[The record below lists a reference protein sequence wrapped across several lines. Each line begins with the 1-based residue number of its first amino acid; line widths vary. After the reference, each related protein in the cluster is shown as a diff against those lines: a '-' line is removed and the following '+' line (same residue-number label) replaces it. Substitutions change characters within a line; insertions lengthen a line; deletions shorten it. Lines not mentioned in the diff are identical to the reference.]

1 MKKITSIVVLTTTI
15 FAATNEYQAFQNQF
29 KNSYQNYEQTTQKEF
44 SNYKKALLEGF
55 KLYKKSLDKEFSNYK
70 KSLSKYWENPELSS
84 KTTFVEYSKD
94 KKVKTKVDY
103 QNNYIE
109 IDVIAKDKLTAQ
121 KKLAKSLYSLST
133 ENTITA
139 FNKNPVL
146 TKVNKK
152 LATNPTLT
160 PVIKVSKPSKEP
172 IVTDMIFKK
181 PPTQKE
187 VVNYAIQ
194 TVKTKKL
201 TVTKSK
207 VPSMHVY
214 KLKIKLP
221 SKSFLAKAKIYKK
234 DVFKRA
240 NQFRLTPEFIYAII
254 HTESSFNPMARS
266 YIPAFGLMQIVP
278 SSAGADAYKM
288 LTGKKKILTPSYLY
302 NSKNNILIG
311 SAYLKKIYYGYMR
324 KIKNP
329 LSRLYCTIA
338 AYNTG
343 AGNVACAFNSTTKD
357 YKGKTKCIRS
367 RGDYNI
373 IKASSKINSM
383 TPNQVYN
390 HLLRNLR
397 YDEPKHYLKR
407 VSKRLYIYKKAINTN
422 AL

>member
-1 MKKITSIVVLTTTI
+1 MQKIILSLTLVSSI
-15 FAATNEYQAFQNQF
+15 FATNNYDVETE
-29 KNSYQNYEQTTQKEF
+29 YQNYAKQQKIEF
-44 SNYKKALLEGF
+44 NN
-55 KLYKKSLDKEFSNYK
+55 YKKSLEDGFKEYKTELNKGFAEYK

-94 KKVKTKVDY
+94 KKIKKKVDY
-103 QNNYIE
+103 ENNYIE
-109 IDVIAKDKLTAQ
+109 INVIAKDKLLA
-121 KKLAKSLYSLST
+121 KKEMVKSLYSLSN
-133 ENTITA
+133 ENTNIA

-146 TKVNKK
+146 KSVDKK
-152 LATNPTLT
+152 LKTNPKLKQIIKATNP
-160 PVIKVSKPSKEP
+160 SNEP
-172 IVTDMIFKK
+172 IVADMIFKK

-187 VVNYAIQ
+187 VVNYAIKSI
-194 TVKTKKL
+194 KTHKVVEK
-201 TVTKSK
+201 KSK
-207 VPSMHVY
+207 IPSMNVY
-214 KLKIKLP
+214 TIKIKLP
-221 SKSFLAKAKIYKK
+221 SKAFLQKAKLYKH

-240 NQFRLTPEFIYAII
+240 NQFRLTPEFIYSII
-254 HTESSFNPMARS
+254 QTESSFNPMARS

-278 SSAGADAYKM
+278 QSAGADAYKM

-311 SAYLKKIYYGYMR
+311 SAYLKKVYYGYMR
-324 KIKNP
+324 RVKNP

-383 TPNQVYN
+383 TPKQVYN
-390 HLLRNLR
+390 HLLKNLR

-407 VSKRLYIYKKAINTN
+407 VTKRLYIYKKAINSN
-422 AL
+422 AI

>member
-1 MKKITSIVVLTTTI
+1 MKKIILSLTLVSSI
-15 FAATNEYQAFQNQF
+15 FAANDYANFQNEYQNYLKQQNTEF
-29 KNSYQNYEQTTQKEF
+29 NS
-44 SNYKKALLEGF
+44 
-55 KLYKKSLDKEFSNYK
+55 YKKSLEEGFKQYKEELNKGFAEYK
-70 KSLSKYWENPELSS
+70 KSLSKYWKNPELST

-94 KKVKTKVDY
+94 KKIKKKIDY
-103 QNNYIE
+103 ENNYIE
-109 IDVIAKDKLTAQ
+109 IEVIAKDQNTA
-121 KKLAKSLYSLST
+121 KKKMAKSLYSLAI
-133 ENTITA
+133 ENTKTA

-146 TKVNKK
+146 KKVNKK
-152 LATNPTLT
+152 LISNPKLA
-160 PVIKVSKPSKEP
+160 PVIKVSKPSTEP
-172 IVTDMIFKK
+172 LVTDMIFKK
-181 PPTQKE
+181 PPTQKD
-187 VVNYAIQ
+187 VVNYTIKS
-194 TVKTKKL
+194 VKTSKVIVK
-201 TVTKSK
+201 KSK
-207 VPSMHVY
+207 VPSMNVY
-214 KLKIKLP
+214 KIRIKLP
-221 SKSFLAKAKIYKK
+221 SKSFLAKAKIYKS
-234 DVFKRA
+234 DVLRRA
-240 NQFRLTPEFIYAII
+240 NQFKLTPEFIYSII

-278 SSAGADAYKM
+278 QSAGADAYKM
-288 LTGKKKILTPSYLY
+288 LTGKRKILAPSYLY
-302 NSKNNILIG
+302 NAKNNILIG

-324 KIKNP
+324 KVKNP